1 MCRDCARNVSTAVQS
16 SDYYESRYIDVDPSP
31 YYVSERTS
39 LVKTQAM

>member
-1 MCRDCARNVSTAVQS
+1 MGQHCARNVSIAVQS

-31 YYVSERTS
+31 YYVSERTA